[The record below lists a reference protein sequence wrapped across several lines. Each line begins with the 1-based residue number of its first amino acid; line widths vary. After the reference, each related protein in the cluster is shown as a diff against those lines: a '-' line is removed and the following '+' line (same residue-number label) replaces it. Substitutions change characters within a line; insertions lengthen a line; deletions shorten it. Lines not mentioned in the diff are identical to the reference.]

1 MYELTKLIREDMKP
15 ALGVTEPGAIAFA
28 AASARAHV
36 QGELRKVRVSL
47 NSGMYKNAFTC
58 GIPNSS
64 NFGNL
69 YAAALGA
76 VAADAGKGLE
86 SLEDITP
93 EDDRKAAGL
102 VAEGLVEV
110 VMDHIGSEIT
120 IDASV
125 ETEQDECTVHIR
137 DSHTHIISIEKNG
150 RQIYADEGYRP
161 AAGAVGNTGNAG
173 NTENARNTGDAEDV
187 GNTVDAEDVGN
198 TGADTTGASGQEIPA
213 IHRYSLREIL
223 EYIREVPAEEISFIR
238 EAFSMN
244 MELFEEGLAS
254 GRGVIARQ
262 LLMENGDEVI
272 SRDALKTAQLLCN
285 GAIEARVLGLG
296 RPAMS
301 ITGSGA
307 HGIIATM
314 PVYAWN
320 QVCGKETAGEALKAE
335 DEARLLRAAAL
346 SCLITMYIKEYSGRL
361 SAFCGCG
368 IAAGTGMAC
377 GLAFYRGADT
387 AKIEGVIRNMASGLT
402 GMICDGGSHGC
413 TMKGIVA
420 VDAAFRA
427 VSMAMAGV
435 SIASIHGINGG
446 TPEETMR
453 YMGMI
458 ASPGMVQTEKT
469 IVEIMEQ
476 KRISEAELQKQ
487 VSETELQNGQR

>member
-93 EDDRKAAGL
+93 EDDRKAEKL

-150 RQIYADEGYRP
+150 RQIYAD
-161 AAGAVGNTGNAG
+161 AVGAVGAG
-173 NTENARNTGDAEDV
+173 NTGDALDVGNVGNTVEAGNTGDAEDA
-187 GNTVDAEDVGN
+187 VDAVDAGN

-314 PVYAWN
+314 PVYAWD

-335 DEARLLRAAAL
+335 DESRLLRAAAL